1 MLPMLFGA
9 FRPPK
14 LDNVDLGAGH
24 SKMPTSFWLSAP
36 EKACDGSARCGLGG
50 WKAPN
55 SMGNISTAEVLRLRA
70 TSAASR
76 DQSVKRSAQDD
87 DSVGVLTK
95 NNLSESALIGH
106 RPRLAAPNRD

>member
-9 FRPPK
+9 FQPPSPHRADPSQAFSGAESQK
-14 LDNVDLGAGH
+14 LVGILLCPAPK
-24 SKMPTSFWLSAP
+24 STLSSF
-36 EKACDGSARCGLGG
+36 GG
-50 WKAPN
+50 RKAPN

-95 NNLSESALIGH
+95 NNLRG
-106 RPRLAAPNRD
+106 